1 MVYVFTSYLEIIS
14 NNCTLSSAISY
25 DVDKV
30 YVVLAVSTATLSFF
44 LNLTQFIIIIHQR
57 LLKRNKNI
65 IIINLCVCGQLSS
78 LTVIWYIY
86 KVIVFW
92 QEERIVDNYLLCFL
106 LPSGLH
112 LLTLFTFTP
121 LITLLILQHHLV
133 ARPKTNR
140 RFSNSHM
147 VVALLVILAW
157 CQAVIISLIP
167 LTGWNNWY
175 NVCSLPMA
183 WSPSFSV
190 LICIIYFLHYP
201 MVIIL
206 LTDLCLWSSKR
217 RNSISPEPLCEKAVG
232 DNFCSAVHVE
242 PKPLS
247 NKNVTL
253 LFLLY
258 MAGTLPFMFY
268 TAKVALDQNVDLCES
283 LIANEKAAMWTS
295 WITVVFAAVR
305 PLFHIFVE
313 DDLGDGTATFISVVC
328 RLKHNYI

>member
-1 MVYVFTSYLEIIS
+1 MLPFP
-14 NNCTLSSAISY
+14 NNCTLSSAASY

-44 LNLTQFIIIIHQR
+44 LNFTQFIVIIHQR
-57 LLKRNKNI
+57 LLKQNKNI

-78 LTVIWYIY
+78 VTVIWYIY
-86 KVIVFW
+86 KVVVFW
-92 QEERIVDNYLLCFL
+92 HQERIIDNYLLCFL

-121 LITLLILQHHLV
+121 LITLLVLQHHLV
-133 ARPKTNR
+133 VRPRTSK
-140 RFSNSHM
+140 RFHSNQL
-147 VVALLVILAW
+147 VIGLLVVLAW
-157 CQAVIISLIP
+157 CEAVIISLIP
-167 LTGWNNWY
+167 LSGWNNWHDI
-175 NVCSLPMA
+175 CSVPFA

-217 RNSISPEPLCEKAVG
+217 RSSICPQPLHNKLNYECGEQ
-232 DNFCSAVHVE
+232 NMIVHVE

-247 NKNVTL
+247 SQNVVL

-258 MAGTLPFMFY
+258 IAGTMPFMCY
-268 TAKVALDQNVDLCES
+268 TAKVALSQDMDLCQS
-283 LIANEKAAMWTS
+283 LVANEKAAMWTS
-295 WITVVFAAVR
+295 WITVVFAAIR

-313 DDLGDGTATFISVVC
+313 DDLGDGTATFISTVC
-328 RLKHNYI
+328 RIKNTYT